1 MKITVPQK
9 TNLNYWTDYW
19 NRANPAS
26 DLMDEENLISFWD
39 KRSEDFANKIATTGG
54 RKRSKENLA
63 LLEAAGFRAKGAR
76 VLDIGCGAGSLSLPL
91 ARAGA
96 EVTSFDISPGMLA
109 RLRHVAD
116 REGLSVATVAGSW
129 WTADIDR
136 LGFRGKFD
144 LVISSM
150 TPAIKD
156 AETLDRMVACSRGS
170 CFYIGSFPGGRDAM
184 LTDLLS
190 RIGKHP
196 SPRRPPMGFL
206 FPFMYLYLKGYRPE
220 VSFSRRKWKEIL
232 DPEKATSHAIDII
245 SHEQAVS
252 PAMKR
257 AIRRYYTETAVDGK
271 CTFANEMFLGMMIWK
286 VGKNPGRQR

>member
-1 MKITVPQK
+1 MSQK
-9 TNLNYWTDYW
+9 TDLDYWIDYW
-19 NRANPAS
+19 NRTNPAS
-26 DLMDEENLISFWD
+26 DLMDEDSLVSFWD
-39 KRSEDFANKIATTGG
+39 RRSEDFAEKVATTGG
-54 RKRSKENLA
+54 RRRAKENLA
-63 LLEAAGFRAKGAR
+63 LLGATGFRAGGAR

-109 RLRHVAD
+109 QLKRVAD
-116 REGLSVATVAGSW
+116 REGLPVSTVAGSW

-136 LGFRGKFD
+136 LGFRGAFD

-156 AETLDRMVACSRGS
+156 ARTLERMMDCSRGS

-190 RIGKHP
+190 RIGK
-196 SPRRPPMGFL
+196 SPASRRPPMGFL
-206 FPFMYLYLKGYRPE
+206 FPFMYLYLEGYLPE
-220 VSFSRRKWKEIL
+220 VSFNRRKWKETL
-232 DPEKATSHAIDII
+232 DPLKAAAHAVDII
-245 SHEQAVS
+245 SHDQAVT

-257 AIRRYYTETAVDGK
+257 AIRRYYKEIAVDGK
-271 CTFANEMFLGMMIWK
+271 CTFSNEMFLGMMVWK
-286 VGKNPGRQR
+286 VKR